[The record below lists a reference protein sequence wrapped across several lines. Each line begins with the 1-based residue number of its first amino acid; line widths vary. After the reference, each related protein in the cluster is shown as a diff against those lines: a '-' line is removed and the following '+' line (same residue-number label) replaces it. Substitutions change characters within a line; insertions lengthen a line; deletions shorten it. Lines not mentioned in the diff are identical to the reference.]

1 MVLKEVP
8 DDVFHFVMSALNVT
22 AVLKM
27 PSNEVTS
34 PTHQSAIGPYVEFAQ
49 LPSPGFVVRQPSIA
63 GFNVASVNGVKQVV
77 VVVEVVTVGIVVVVV
92 DVVDVVAV
100 IDVVVVAVIDV
111 VVVAV
116 IDVVVVVDVNV
127 VERTGAPDLHRSA
140 EDATAAVVI
149 GIAAMEAEIPSMA
162 QYAIKFRGGSTIVV
176 HLYTPFPRAYI
187 HCSRNNN
194 DNDNKI

>member
-111 VVVAV
+111 VVV
-116 IDVVVVVDVNV
+116 VDVNV